1 MSIYKL
7 ESNVA
12 PPPSLNIKERRNRL
26 LPQMAKKNHKYDIMT
41 HVQGSKEKADAT
53 HNEEMMLMVKRA
65 GGGGGGG
72 NIKDEVINNDDTC
85 EW

>member
-1 MSIYKL
+1 MLPHQLLST
-7 ESNVA
+7 SN
-12 PPPSLNIKERRNRL
+12 KGDFCDE
-26 LPQMAKKNHKYDIMT
+26 MAKKNHKCDIMT

-72 NIKDEVINNDDTC
+72 NIKDEVIHDDDDESC

>member
-12 PPPSLNIKERRNRL
+12 PPPSLNIKERRKRL
-26 LPQMAKKNHKYDIMT
+26 LPQEKKNHKYDIMT

-65 GGGGGGG
+65 GGGG
-72 NIKDEVINNDDTC
+72 NIKDEVINNDDDDTC